1 MRVHFGT
8 DGIRGRANENLSV
21 DMAYRIGQ
29 YLGQTFRGGRILIG
43 RDTRLSGSM
52 FESALSAGI
61 TALGANAWLLG
72 VCSTP
77 ELIYLVRNQKFSCGI
92 MITASHNPYYDN
104 GIKIINSEGMKI
116 DAALETAIEDYI
128 YGDGQLEFLTG
139 EAIGQTHRYEEGL
152 EEYLRFLQSHFPSD
166 LYGYNIIIDCANGSA
181 SVTAE
186 RMLKRLNANVTVLAN
201 EPNGFNIN
209 RGCGSTHIE
218 NLVAAVREGHYDIGL
233 AFDGD
238 ADRLIA
244 VASDGAVVDGDK
256 IIFCCG
262 RYLKERGLLDNGKVV
277 TTVMANLGLFKVL
290 DRYGIGYEKTQ
301 VGDKYVYDCMC
312 RNGYVLGGEQ
322 SGHIIL
328 SRHATTGDGLMTALQ
343 LLEIMKA
350 EDKTLN
356 ELTDE
361 LQVFPQLLVNLEVKD
376 KEAVMKD
383 EDVLAKC
390 RQVEE
395 VLAGEGR
402 VLVRCSGTEPLVR
415 VMTEAR
421 TDEICRKYV
430 DEIIEVIKNKG
441 Y

>member
-1 MRVHFGT
+1 
-8 DGIRGRANENLSV
+8 
-21 DMAYRIGQ
+21 
-29 YLGQTFRGGRILIG
+29 
-43 RDTRLSGSM
+43 
-52 FESALSAGI
+52 
-61 TALGANAWLLG
+61 
-72 VCSTP
+72 
-77 ELIYLVRNQKFSCGI
+77 
-92 MITASHNPYYDN
+92 
-104 GIKIINSEGMKI
+104 
-116 DAALETAIEDYI
+116 ETAIEDYI